1 MPLQNRVTPA
11 GEIIATPHRG
21 LMMGNRGG
29 CFHRADQT
37 LTARRWATRTWIACL
52 LKFKGRRRQLM
63 QPNRYTELFFLDEA
77 TALAA
82 GHRPCFECRRAAA
95 QRFAELWGK
104 THRLPKPARAHQ
116 MDDILHPERLGPRGA
131 KRTHMAALAGLPDGV
146 FVLHA
151 ANGAAPRAYLV
162 DAYRLL
168 AWSPAGYEDFISRP
182 AQALIEVLT
191 PPSIVAVL
199 SAGYRPMLHPSAAGA
214 TRELPAA
221 SRSGRQAG
229 LQPGR

>member
-29 CFHRADQT
+29 CFHRPDQT
-37 LTARRWATRTWIACL
+37 LKPRRWATRQWIACL
-52 LKFKGRRRQLM
+52 LDFKGRRRQLM

-82 GHRPCFECRRAAA
+82 GHRPCFECRRAGAT
-95 QRFAELWGK
+95 RFAELWSK
-104 THRLPKPARAHQ
+104 VHRLPKAARATD
-116 MDDILHPERLGPRGA
+116 MDAILHPERTETGGA
-131 KRTHMAALAGLPDGV
+131 KRTHIAALAGLPDGT

-151 ANGAAPRAYLV
+151 ADGVAPRAYLV

-168 AWSPAGYEDFISRP
+168 AWSPGGYETAISRP
-182 AQALIEVLT
+182 SKALIEVLT

-199 SAGYRPMLHPSAAGA
+199 SAGYRPMLHPSAA
-214 TRELPAA
+214 L
-221 SRSGRQAG
+221 
-229 LQPGR
+229 